1 MAHIVCVSARMA
13 SAAQPGYFH
22 WLAIV
27 FVVSDDERHIVVS
40 AHFAGLWRDDPEDLS
55 RPNFGMCFDLEV
67 ARLIPSGTLA
77 ARALL
82 RIMIPSRRPSVSA
95 PYACVRFRCCLVHEF
110 NLVHHHYRVNT

>member
-55 RPNFGMCFDLEV
+55 RQYTNNTIPINKV
-67 ARLIPSGTLA
+67 KVTLIADPSGQSLA
-77 ARALL
+77 AK
-82 RIMIPSRRPSVSA
+82 
-95 PYACVRFRCCLVHEF
+95 
-110 NLVHHHYRVNT
+110 N